1 MDLFEQIAL
10 DHGEDRAALAIVSRL
25 QAGRERSEEKRAK
38 RKEGA
43 HHRIALPLPRI
54 CPRHTKPI
62 AP

>member
-1 MDLFEQIAL
+1 MDLFEQVAL
-10 DHGEDRAALAIVSRL
+10 DHGEDRAALAVVSCL
-25 QAGRERSEEKRAK
+25 QAGRERSEEKGAE

-54 CPRHTKPI
+54 CPRHTYPI